1 MFKKII
7 PQSEFVR
14 NTLAMMTG
22 TTIAQAIPIALTPI
36 LTRIYTPEDFGIFAL
51 YMSIATLVAVCS
63 TGRYELAIML
73 PEKDTEAINI
83 VVLSIVI
90 SFAVSLFSL
99 ILIVLFN
106 NEFTTVLGNEDIKDW
121 LYFIPITTLI
131 TGLYQSLNY
140 WSNRKKKYK
149 RLAIN
154 RVVKTSTTVSVKLGM
169 GLNGL
174 TSQGLIFGSI
184 FGDVVATYILGRSI
198 WKEDKFMFLKSQRKT
213 MLDLMKK
220 YKKLPIFNLPNA
232 LIDGIKSTGIRLL
245 LAKYFSNSILG
256 QYALAWN
263 MLQLPM
269 SIIGSSL
276 SQVLFQ
282 KLSTVE
288 PGKMTPMITKFILK
302 AVLIPIVPFAVLY
315 FCSESL
321 FGFIFGKEWVV
332 AGKISALLIPWVF
345 MNFITSPIS
354 TIFIIHNKQDRLLIF
369 AIFYMITPLLLIY
382 LYHDEGIIY
391 IIQLISNS
399 MAFSLLIFLL
409 LSFFIAKDFD
419 KTIKES

>member
-220 YKKLPIFNLPNA
+220 YGFHCNSAIE
-232 LIDGIKSTGIRLL
+232 TG
-245 LAKYFSNSILG
+245 G
-256 QYALAWN
+256 
-263 MLQLPM
+263 M
-269 SIIGSSL
+269 G
-276 SQVLFQ
+276 V
-282 KLSTVE
+282 
-288 PGKMTPMITKFILK
+288 
-302 AVLIPIVPFAVLY
+302 
-315 FCSESL
+315 
-321 FGFIFGKEWVV
+321 
-332 AGKISALLIPWVF
+332 
-345 MNFITSPIS
+345 
-354 TIFIIHNKQDRLLIF
+354 
-369 AIFYMITPLLLIY
+369 
-382 LYHDEGIIY
+382 
-391 IIQLISNS
+391 
-399 MAFSLLIFLL
+399 
-409 LSFFIAKDFD
+409 
-419 KTIKES
+419 